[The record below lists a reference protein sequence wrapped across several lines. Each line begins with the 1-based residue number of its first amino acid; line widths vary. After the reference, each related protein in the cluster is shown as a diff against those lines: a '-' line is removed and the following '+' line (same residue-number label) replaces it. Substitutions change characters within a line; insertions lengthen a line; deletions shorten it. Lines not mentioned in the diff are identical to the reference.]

1 MKQGRVT
8 LIIGRRKN
16 GDSMSIRRMI
26 VIAGIIWLGWLQVPC
41 RAEMIVLKLKPSKV
55 RQEIDGFGASG
66 AWWAQIVGGWEKSKR
81 REIVELLFGKEG
93 IGLSIYRYNVGA
105 GSGEEIGDPWRRAET
120 FETAKGKY
128 DWDRDKNAMRIL
140 RVACAAGVKNVI
152 LFANSPP
159 RRMTKSGYAFAG
171 QSSDKSNLREDMYA
185 EFARYL
191 ADITEH
197 FILVEKIPVKG
208 ISPIN
213 EPQWDWDGNN
223 QEGCHYSAEEVVRL
237 VEIMLREVERRGLL
251 VEVEA
256 PENGSWERVVE
267 SAGEDWT
274 RSPVYL
280 ERLLGN
286 GYVRE
291 HMHSYALH
299 SYWANLER
307 KKAFA
312 KYFFAKY
319 PGKKLQMTE
328 WCEMKGGRDYGMDSA
343 LRLTQEIIDDLVWGG
358 VSSWQYWIAVSRYN
372 FRDGLIYVNER
383 GREIVPIKRLWAMGN
398 FSRFLRPGYRRF
410 EVEHDSTVLRAV
422 GCKSPDGGSL
432 VVVVMNPGT
441 KSKEVELH
449 FSKTA
454 GVNIFDAYET
464 SKANDL
470 KIVSRGVKN
479 KRYNFPA
486 ESVTTLVIK
495 ESGIK
500 GKREPF

>member
-1 MKQGRVT
+1 
-8 LIIGRRKN
+8 
-16 GDSMSIRRMI
+16 MSTRQ
-26 VIAGIIWLGWLQVPC
+26 VIFITGIIWLGWLQVPC
-41 RAEMIVLKLKPSKV
+41 VAEKILLRLKPGEV

-66 AWWAQIVGGWEKSKR
+66 AWWAQIVGGWEESKQR
-81 REIVELLFGKEG
+81 KIVGLLFGKEG

-120 FETAKGKY
+120 FETAKGEY
-128 DWDRDKNAMRIL
+128 DWQRDENAMRIL
-140 RVACAAGVKNVI
+140 RQVCAAGVENVI

-171 QSSDKSNLREDMYA
+171 QGADKSNLRQDMYQ

-197 FILVEKIPVKG
+197 FIRVEKIPVKG

-213 EPQWDWDGNN
+213 EPQWDWDGHS

-237 VEIMLREVERRGLL
+237 VEIMLQEVEKRRLP

-256 PENGSWERVVE
+256 PENGSWEMVVKPL
-267 SAGEDWT
+267 GDDWR

-280 ERLLGN
+280 EKLLGN
-286 GYVRE
+286 EFVRQR
-291 HMHSYALH
+291 MDSYAIH
-299 SYWANLER
+299 SYWANLGR

-312 KYFFAKY
+312 EYFFVKY

-343 LRLTQEIIDDLVWGG
+343 LRMTREIIDDLVWGG

-372 FRDGLIYVNER
+372 FRDGLIYVNESE
-383 GREIVPIKRLWAMGN
+383 REIIPIKRLWAMGN
-398 FSRFLRPGYRRF
+398 FSRFIRPGYRLF
-410 EVEHDSTVLRAV
+410 EVEHNSRVLRVVA
-422 GCKSPDGGSL
+422 CKSPDGGRL
-432 VVVVMNPGT
+432 VVVVMNPET
-441 KSKEVELH
+441 KSNEVELH
-449 FSKTA
+449 FANGS

-470 KIVSRGVKN
+470 KTVSRGVKN
-479 KRYNFPA
+479 NSYTFPA

-495 ESGIK
+495 GSGFTEK
-500 GKREPF
+500 L

>member
-1 MKQGRVT
+1 VT
-8 LIIGRRKN
+8 LMTGKRRDVN
-16 GDSMSIRRMI
+16 SMSMRRIIII
-26 VIAGIIWLGWLQVPC
+26 VGMIWLGLLQVPC
-41 RAEMIVLKLKPSKV
+41 GAEKIVLRLKPGEV

-66 AWWAQIVGGWEKSKR
+66 AWWAQIVGGWEEHKR
-81 REIVELLFGKEG
+81 KEIVGLLFGEEG

-105 GSGEEIGDPWRRAET
+105 GSGEETGDPWRRAET
-120 FETAKGKY
+120 FETVKGEY

-140 RVACAAGVKNVI
+140 REVCAAGVENVV

-171 QSSDKSNLREDMYA
+171 KGEDKSNLREDMYE

-197 FILVEKIPVKG
+197 FIRAEKIPAKG
-208 ISPIN
+208 VSPIN
-213 EPQWDWDGNN
+213 EPQWDWDGSS
-223 QEGCHYSAEEVVRL
+223 QEGCHYSAEEVVRM
-237 VEIMLREVERRGLL
+237 VEIMLREVERRGLP

-256 PENGSWERVVE
+256 PENGSWEMVVE
-267 SAGEDWT
+267 PAGDDWR

-286 GYVRE
+286 EYVRE
-291 HMHSYALH
+291 RLDSYAVH

-319 PGKKLQMTE
+319 PKKKLQMTE
-328 WCEMKGGRDYGMDSA
+328 WCEMKGRRDYGMDSA
-343 LRLTQEIIDDLVWGG
+343 LRMTREIMDDLVWGG

-372 FRDGLIYVNER
+372 FRDGLIYVNESE
-383 GREIVPIKRLWAMGN
+383 REIVPIKRLWAMGN
-398 FSRFLRPGYRRF
+398 FSRFIRPGYRRF
-410 EVEHDSTVLRAV
+410 EVEHDSTVLRVV
-422 GCKSPDGGSL
+422 GCKSPDGGRL

-441 KSKEVELH
+441 ESEEVELH
-449 FSKTA
+449 FTKA
-454 GVNIFDAYET
+454 GGANIFDAYET

-479 KRYNFPA
+479 NRYSFPG
-486 ESVTTLVIK
+486 ESVTTLVIEK
-495 ESGIK
+495 PGS
-500 GKREPF
+500 RRR

>member
-1 MKQGRVT
+1 MNM
-8 LIIGRRKN
+8 RR
-16 GDSMSIRRMI
+16 II
-26 VIAGIIWLGWLQVPC
+26 VIAGMIWLGWLQVAC
-41 RAEMIVLKLKPSKV
+41 GAEMIILRLKPAEV

-66 AWWAQIVGGWEKSKR
+66 AWWAQIVGGWQESKR
-81 REIVELLFGKEG
+81 KEIAGLLFGRDG

-120 FETAKGKY
+120 FETAKGEY
-128 DWDRDKNAMRIL
+128 DWNRDKNAMLIL
-140 RVACAAGVKNVI
+140 REACAAGVENVI

-171 QSSDKSNLREDMYA
+171 QGADKSNLRQDKYE

-197 FILVEKIPVKG
+197 FIRVEKIPVKG

-213 EPQWDWDGNN
+213 EPQWDWDGHS
-223 QEGCHYSAEEVVRL
+223 QEGCHYSEDEVVRL
-237 VEIMLREVERRGLL
+237 VEIMLREVEARRLP

-256 PENGSWERVVE
+256 PENGSWEKVE
-267 SAGEDWT
+267 EPMGNDWR

-291 HMHSYALH
+291 RMDSYAVH

-312 KYFFAKY
+312 EYFFAKY

-328 WCEMKGGRDYGMDSA
+328 WCEMKGGRDYGMD
-343 LRLTQEIIDDLVWGG
+343 VWGG

-372 FRDGLIYVNER
+372 FRDGLIYVNESE
-383 GREIVPIKRLWAMGN
+383 REIIPIKRLWAMGN
-398 FSRFLRPGYRRF
+398 FSRFIRPGYMRF
-410 EVEHDSTVLRAV
+410 EIENNSAVLQAV
-422 GCKSPDGGSL
+422 GCKSPDGSRL

-441 KSKEVELH
+441 ESKEVELH
-449 FSKTA
+449 FPKASGT
-454 GVNIFDAYET
+454 NIFDAYET
-464 SKANDL
+464 SRENDL
-470 KIVSRGVKN
+470 KVVSRGVSN
-479 KRYNFPA
+479 NRYSFPA
-486 ESVTTLVIK
+486 ETVTTLVIK
-495 ESGIK
+495 GSGMNGRK
-500 GKREPF
+500 